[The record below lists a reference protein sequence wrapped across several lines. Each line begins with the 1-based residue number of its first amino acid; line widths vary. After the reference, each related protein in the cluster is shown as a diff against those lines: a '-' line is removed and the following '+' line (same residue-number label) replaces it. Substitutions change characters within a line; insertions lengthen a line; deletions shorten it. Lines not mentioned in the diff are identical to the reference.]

1 MSRTTIKRRSGA
13 AIALTAMIAS
23 LWGIAP
29 AAAQGA
35 QIEVF
40 LSVKTPDPNSKAK
53 DDAPTV
59 EATVVGGPTVPVEKF
74 LLVDPSAKPPVS
86 LKASSL
92 RPYTSGSETIAVA
105 FVINGQEVWIGND
118 DYEAEESPARHLGIL
133 KNLKQAL
140 QTVPFASAGPAGSK
154 GVLITYGD
162 KAEVK
167 VPMGPIA
174 NITPEALGTQR
185 DYSRKFGTSM
195 VEGINLAV
203 TELHNVTTS
212 RKALIVVCD
221 GNDTN
226 NEAAKAQLQNLKKQ
240 AANEKIQTFAIIYKG
255 ELSEPG
261 NVITTMIPAATTVS
275 NAEQISSTMAGII
288 SRMSDRYYLSFPGY
302 DTKLNYGLTWDGKQ
316 HDLIIK
322 IDKDDTEAVPL
333 QLSPVWQPPKKGGFP
348 WWILIVSIVGGLL
361 LLIILAK
368 VFGGKK
374 EEEVPMPM
382 MPMAAAPAPVEAP
395 KPMGPVKTVMFNAS
409 GSDDGFPVVGWLVPL
424 NGNNAYQTF
433 RLRSGGT
440 KIGTAPP
447 SDIVI
452 NDGFMSTD
460 HCHIN
465 ASPQGFVLVDP
476 GSTNGCYV
484 NDRKVQKHELVDND
498 TITLGKTNFKFK
510 SIN

>member
-1 MSRTTIKRRSGA
+1 MTRTTIKRRSA
-13 AIALTAMIAS
+13 VALTVLIAS

-29 AAAQGA
+29 VAAQGA

-40 LSVKTPDPNSKAK
+40 LTTKPPDPNSKAK

-59 EATVVGGPTVPVEKF
+59 EATIVGGPTVPVEKF
-74 LLVDPSAKPPVS
+74 LLVDPSAKPPVT
-86 LKASSL
+86 LRAIAL
-92 RPYTSGSETIAVA
+92 RPYTAGTETIAVA

-118 DYEAEESPARHLGIL
+118 DIEAEDSPARHLGIL

-154 GVLITYGD
+154 GVLISYGD

-185 DYSRKFGTSM
+185 DYYKKFGTSM

-203 TELHNVTTS
+203 AELHNVTAS
-212 RKALIVVCD
+212 RKALIVICD

-226 NEAAKAQLQNLKKQ
+226 NEAAKAQLQTLKKQ
-240 AANEKIQTFAIIYKG
+240 ASNEKIQTFAIIYKG

-261 NVITTMIPAATTVS
+261 NVITTMIPTATTVS
-275 NAEQISSTMAGII
+275 NAEGISSTMSGIL
-288 SRMSDRYYLSFPGY
+288 SRMSDRYYLTFPGY

-316 HDLIIK
+316 HELVVK
-322 IDKDDTEAVPL
+322 IDNNDTDAVPL
-333 QLSPVWQPPKKGGFP
+333 QLSPPWQPPKKGGFP
-348 WWILIVSIVGGLL
+348 WWILIVSIIGGLL

-374 EEEVPMPM
+374 EEEPMPMPMPM
-382 MPMAAAPAPVEAP
+382 MAAPAPAEPP

-409 GSDDGFPVVGWLVPL
+409 GSDDGFPVVGWIVPL
-424 NGNNAYQTF
+424 NGPNAYQTM

>member
-1 MSRTTIKRRSGA
+1 MTRTTIKRRRRAG
-13 AIALTAMIAS
+13 IALTAMIAS
-23 LWGIAP
+23 LWGVAP
-29 AAAQGA
+29 VAAEGG

-40 LSVKTPDPNSKAK
+40 LSVKTPDPNK

-59 EATVVGGPTVPVEKF
+59 EATIVGGPTVPVTEF
-74 LLVDPSAKPPVS
+74 LLIDPNAKPQPVS

-92 RPYTSGSETIAVA
+92 RPYTAGTETIAVA

-118 DYEAEESPARHLGIL
+118 DLEPEESPARHLGIL

-140 QTVPFASAGPAGSK
+140 QTVPFATAGPAGSK
-154 GVLITYGD
+154 GVLISYGD

-167 VPMGPIA
+167 VAMGPIA
-174 NITPEALGTQR
+174 NITPEALGTQK
-185 DYSRKFGTSM
+185 DYYKKFGTSM

-203 TELHNVTTS
+203 AELHNVTAS
-212 RKALIVVCD
+212 RKALIVICD

-226 NEAAKAQLQNLKKQ
+226 NEAAKAQLQTLKKQ
-240 AANEKIQTFAIIYKG
+240 ASNEKIQTFAIIYKG

-261 NVITTMIPAATTVS
+261 NVITTMIPTATTVS
-275 NAEQISSTMAGII
+275 NAEGISSTMSGIL
-288 SRMSDRYYLSFPGY
+288 SRMSDRYYLTFPGY
-302 DTKLNYGLTWDGKQ
+302 DAKLKYGLTWDGKQ
-316 HDLIIK
+316 HDLVIK
-322 IDKDDTEAVPL
+322 IGKDDTEPVPL

-374 EEEVPMPM
+374 EEPMPVM
-382 MPMAAAPAPVEAP
+382 PVMPMAAAPAEPP

-424 NGNNAYQTF
+424 NGPAAYQTL

-447 SDIVI
+447 SDIVV

-465 ASPQGFVLVDP
+465 ASPTGFVLVDP

>member
-1 MSRTTIKRRSGA
+1 MSRTTMKRRA

-23 LWGIAP
+23 MWAIAP
-29 AAAQGA
+29 VAADG
-35 QIEVF
+35 IEVF
-40 LSVKTPDPNSKAK
+40 PSVKTPDPNSKAK

-59 EATVVGGPTVPVEKF
+59 EVTIVGGPTLPLDKF
-74 LLVDPSAKPPVS
+74 SIVDPSAKPPVT
-86 LKASSL
+86 LKAIAL
-92 RPYTSGSETIAVA
+92 RPYASGSETIAVA

-118 DYEAEESPARHLGIL
+118 DIEEEGNPARHLGIL
-133 KNLKQAL
+133 KELKLAL
-140 QTVPFASAGPAGSK
+140 QSVPIATAGPTGSK

-167 VPMGPIA
+167 VPMGPIG

-185 DYSRKFGTSM
+185 DYYKKFGTSM

-203 TELHNVTTS
+203 AELHNVTAS
-212 RKALIVVCD
+212 RKALIVICD

-226 NEAAKAQLQNLKKQ
+226 NETAKAQLATLKKQ
-240 AANEKIQTFAIIYKG
+240 ASNEKIQTFAIIFKG

-261 NVITTMIPAATTVS
+261 NVVTTMIPTANTVS
-275 NAEQISSTMAGII
+275 NAAGIASTMSGIL
-288 SRMSDRYYLSFPGY
+288 SRMADRYYLVFPGY
-302 DTKLNYGLTWDGKQ
+302 DPKLNYGLTWDGKV

-322 IDKDDTEAVPL
+322 IDKDDTDPVPL

-374 EEEVPMPM
+374 EEPMPMPM
-382 MPMAAAPAPVEAP
+382 MAAAAAPVEAP
-395 KPMGPVKTVMFNAS
+395 KPMGPAKTVMFNAS

-424 NGNNAYQTF
+424 NGQNAYQTF

-447 SDIVI
+447 RDIVV

>member
-1 MSRTTIKRRSGA
+1 MTRTTMKRTRGA
-13 AIALTAMIAS
+13 AIALSALIVSM
-23 LWGIAP
+23 WGIAP
-29 AAAQGA
+29 VAAQAG

-40 LSVKTPDPNSKAK
+40 MTVKPPDANSKAK
-53 DDAPTV
+53 DDAPTI
-59 EATVVGGPTVPVEKF
+59 EATVVGGPTVPVGSF
-74 LLVDPSAKPPVS
+74 SLVDPGAKPPVT
-86 LKASSL
+86 LKALNL
-92 RPYTSGSETIAVA
+92 RPYTAGTETIAIA

-118 DYEAEESPARHLGIL
+118 DIEAEESPARHLGIL

-140 QTVPFASAGPAGSK
+140 QTVQFSSAGPAGSK
-154 GVLITYGD
+154 GVLISYGD

-167 VPMGPIA
+167 VAMGPIA

-185 DYSRKFGTSM
+185 DYYRKFGTAM

-203 TELHNVTTS
+203 AELHNVTAS

-226 NEAAKAQLQNLKKQ
+226 NEAAKAQLQTLKKQ

-261 NVITTMIPAATTVS
+261 NVITAMIPTATTVS
-275 NAEQISSTMAGII
+275 NAEGISSTMSGII

-302 DTKLNYGLTWDGKQ
+302 DPKLNYGLTWDGKV
-316 HDLIIK
+316 HDLVIK
-322 IDKDDTEAVPL
+322 IDKDDTDAVPL
-333 QLSPVWQPPKKGGFP
+333 QLSPVWNPPKKGGFP

-374 EEEVPMPM
+374 EEPMPM
-382 MPMAAAPAPVEAP
+382 PMPMAAAPAPAEPP
-395 KPMGPVKTVMFNAS
+395 KPMGPAKTVMFNAS

-424 NGNNAYQTF
+424 NGQNAYQTF

>member
-1 MSRTTIKRRSGA
+1 MTRTTKLAVFTLSMVLG
-13 AIALTAMIAS
+13 S

-29 AAAQGA
+29 VAAEGGA
-35 QIEVF
+35 VEVF

-53 DDAPTV
+53 DDAPQI

-74 LLVDPSAKPPVS
+74 VLVDPSAKPPVTI
-86 LKASSL
+86 KASAL
-92 RPYTSGSETIAVA
+92 RPYTAGTEAIAVA

-118 DYEAEESPARHLGIL
+118 ELEPEESPARHLGIL

-140 QTVPFASAGPAGSK
+140 QTVPFATAGPVGSK
-154 GVLITYGD
+154 GVLISYGD

-174 NITPEALGTQR
+174 NIAAEALGTQK
-185 DYSRKFGTSM
+185 DYYKKFGTSM
-195 VEGINLAV
+195 VEGINLALS
-203 TELHNVTTS
+203 ELHNVTAS

-240 AANEKIQTFAIIYKG
+240 ALNEKIQTFAIIYKG

-261 NVITTMIPAATTVS
+261 NVITTMIPTATTVS
-275 NAEQISSTMAGII
+275 NAEGIASSIQAIL
-288 SRMSDRYYLSFPGY
+288 SRMADRYYLTFPGY
-302 DTKLNYGLTWDGKQ
+302 DVKGNFGFTWDGKQ
-316 HDLIIK
+316 HDLVLK
-322 IDKDDTEAVPL
+322 IDKDDTDAV
-333 QLSPVWQPPKKGGFP
+333 QLTLAPPWQPSKKGGFP
-348 WWILIVSIVGGLL
+348 WLLLILGIVGGLI

-368 VFGGKK
+368 VFGKK
-374 EEEVPMPM
+374 AEEPMPM
-382 MPMAAAPAPVEAP
+382 PMPMAAAAAPAEPP

-409 GSDDGFPVVGWLVPL
+409 GSDDGFPVVGWIVPL
-424 NGNNAYQTF
+424 NGPMAYQTL

-447 SDIVI
+447 ADIVI
-452 NDGFMSTD
+452 NDGFMSTE
-460 HCHIN
+460 HCQIV

-498 TITLGKTNFKFK
+498 TFTLGKTNFKFK